1 MERDRNPKFFY
12 FLFFLKSMALVR
24 SVSVNTLGNLAF
36 DEPADIVIILV
47 KRANYSMI
55 LPSDT

>member
-1 MERDRNPKFFY
+1 
-12 FLFFLKSMALVR
+12 MALVR

-36 DEPADIVIILV
+36 DEPADIVIILME
-47 KRANYSMI
+47 RANYSMI

>member
-1 MERDRNPKFFY
+1 
-12 FLFFLKSMALVR
+12 MALVR